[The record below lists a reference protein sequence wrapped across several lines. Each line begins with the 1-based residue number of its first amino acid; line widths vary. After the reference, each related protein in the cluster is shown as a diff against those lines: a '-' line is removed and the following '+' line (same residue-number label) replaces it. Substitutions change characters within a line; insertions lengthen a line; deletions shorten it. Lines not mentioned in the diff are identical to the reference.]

1 MEQEFIHGG
10 GKGEMGRHVGR
21 SSALLNRNGLGHHQS
36 APKRHPEEQQITR
49 EDKIEGEMGAK
60 RREEENSWE
69 DPRGMWTGRKR
80 LDRHEGDIGEGCC
93 NISKHS

>member
-36 APKRHPEEQQITR
+36 APKRHPEEATDHTGGQNR
-49 EDKIEGEMGAK
+49 RGNGSKEKGGGE
-60 RREEENSWE
+60 
-69 DPRGMWTGRKR
+69 
-80 LDRHEGDIGEGCC
+80 
-93 NISKHS
+93 